1 MNSEVEL
8 YEGAARVLDSV
19 RLHGATSRVQIMRET
34 GLSRM
39 VTAQRVQQLLD
50 VGLLQEEGL
59 GPSSGGR
66 RPRTLRF
73 KPTGHLLVADVGW
86 TSIDVAIADLTG
98 RLIAHL
104 EEPAD
109 VTDGPQ
115 VTMTRLE
122 KLFDRLL
129 DDAPDLGRLWG
140 VGVGIPAPV
149 EFSTGRAVS
158 PAGMP
163 GWDDYPLRE
172 RLQERYQTPAWVDND
187 VNIMLLGECRGGA
200 AYGHDNAVFVKLGTG
215 IGIGLISEG
224 HLHRGAQGCAGRIG
238 NLINLASSSG
248 DFGFPP
254 NTESPSS
261 WIAASVAEQ
270 GGRLA
275 AGGSSPWLA
284 ARIAD
289 GQPVTTQLVAE
300 AAAHGD
306 TACFE
311 LLRRAGAL
319 LGTMLAAV
327 VSLLNPSVLIIGGGL
342 SQAGDFFLAA
352 IREAVHGQAVPL
364 ATRDLRIVAAR
375 LGSAAGVSGA
385 ATMVLDQLFSDRNLA
400 ATAATWMSSRQT
412 SSPPGS
418 GR

>member
-1 MNSEVEL
+1 MHKSRDRLQNVNSEVEL
-8 YEGAARVLDSV
+8 FEGAARVLDSV

-66 RPRTLRF
+66 RPRTLLF

-129 DDAPDLGRLWG
+129 DDAPEMGRLWG

-261 WIAASVAEQ
+261 WIAATVAEQ

-284 ARIAD
+284 ARITD

-311 LLRRAGAL
+311 LLRRAGTL

-327 VSLLNPSVLIIGGGL
+327 ISLLNPSVLIIGGGL

-400 ATAATWMSSRQT
+400 ATAATWADD
-412 SSPPGS
+412 
-418 GR
+418 

>member
-1 MNSEVEL
+1 VNVEAVEL

-19 RLHGATSRVQIMRET
+19 RLHGCNSRVQIMQET

-66 RPRTLRF
+66 RPRKLAFR
-73 KPTGHLLVADVGW
+73 PTGHLLVADVGW
-86 TSIDVAIADLTG
+86 TSIDVAVADLTG
-98 RLIAHL
+98 RLLAHI
-104 EEPAD
+104 EEEAD

-115 VTMTRLE
+115 ATLERLE
-122 KLFDRLL
+122 RLFEQVAADL
-129 DDAPDLGRLWG
+129 PDPSRLWG

-163 GWDDYPLRE
+163 EWDNYPLRE
-172 RLQERYQTPAWVDND
+172 QLHERYDVPVFVDND

-200 AYGHDNAVFVKLGTG
+200 AAGHRNAAFVKLGTG

-238 NLINLASSSG
+238 NLINLAAGSD

-254 NTESPSS
+254 HGESPSS
-261 WIAASVAEQ
+261 WTTAMVARQAGE
-270 GGRLA
+270 LA
-275 AGGSSPWLA
+275 AAGSSPWLA
-284 ARIAD
+284 ARIAA
-289 GQPVTTQLVAE
+289 GETVTAKLAAE

-306 TACFE
+306 TPCFE

-327 VSLLNPSVLIIGGGL
+327 VSLYNPSVLIVGGGM

-352 IREAVHGQAVPL
+352 IRQSIHGQAVPL
-364 ATRDLRIVAAR
+364 ATRDLRIVTAR
-375 LGSAAGVSGA
+375 LGSTAGVSGA

-400 ATAATWMSSRQT
+400 ATAATWLESRRTGQHA
-412 SSPPGS
+412 
-418 GR
+418 